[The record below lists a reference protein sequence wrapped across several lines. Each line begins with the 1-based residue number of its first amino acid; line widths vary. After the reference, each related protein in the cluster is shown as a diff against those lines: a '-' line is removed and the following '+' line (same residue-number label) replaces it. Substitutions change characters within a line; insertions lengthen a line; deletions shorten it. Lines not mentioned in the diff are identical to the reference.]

1 MWYQNYSK
9 PIEKVELTENE
20 ISVSDKTINVKDVEY
35 VYINNDKKAPETQ
48 SRGFFHARKQT
59 TIF

>member
-9 PIEKVELTENE
+9 PIEKVKLTENE

-35 VYINNDKKAPETQ
+35 VYINNDKKDK
-48 SRGFFHARKQT
+48 KQVEYTYT
-59 TIF
+59 TNNWY